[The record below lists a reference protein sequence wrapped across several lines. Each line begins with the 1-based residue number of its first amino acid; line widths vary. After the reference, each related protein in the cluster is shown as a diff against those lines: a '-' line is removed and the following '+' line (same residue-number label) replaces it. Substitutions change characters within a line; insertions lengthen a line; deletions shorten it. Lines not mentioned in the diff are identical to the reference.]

1 MSELKPG
8 DRKTLNR
15 RTFLHQG
22 IFVLQGTT
30 VEVKEVKSDEIVIE
44 FLDREGFPH
53 IVSGIKAEEL
63 V

>member
-44 FLDREGFPH
+44 FLDREGYPH

>member
-30 VEVKEVKSDEIVIE
+30 VEIKEVKSDEIVIE

>member
-44 FLDREGFPH
+44 FMDREGFPH
-53 IVSGIKAEEL
+53 IVSGIKADEL

>member
-30 VEVKEVKSDEIVIE
+30 VEIKEVKSDEIVIE
-44 FLDREGFPH
+44 FMDREGFPH
-53 IVSGIKAEEL
+53 IVSGIKADEL